1 MKEKLLNFH
10 LFFSSGRMKMTM
22 RKQKKA
28 KKINRKIMMLKIKEQ
43 QWEVEDGETSLCG
56 ITRVS
61 YSFYSLSYSPTRKAK
76 RNADD
81 WK

>member
-1 MKEKLLNFH
+1 MKEKLLNFY

-43 QWEVEDGETSLCG
+43 QWEVLSFSL
-56 ITRVS
+56 
-61 YSFYSLSYSPTRKAK
+61 LK
-76 RNADD
+76 RT
-81 WK
+81 